1 MKKIALALGAVLATA
16 APAAALPA
24 AATPPPPADA
34 HVRLTVTRAVGGPG
48 RNASVWLDCPA
59 RRAPHHPNREAA
71 CADLA
76 AADGDLDRLP
86 GQETAVCSNDS
97 SQVTVTADGTYAG
110 RAVHWRHVYAN
121 DCLLTLAT
129 GKVFDF

>member
-1 MKKIALALGAVLATA
+1 MKKIVLALGAVLATA

-24 AATPPPPADA
+24 AATPPPVADA
-34 HVRLTVTRAVGGPG
+34 HVRLTVTRTVGPA

-76 AADGDLDRLP
+76 AADGDFDRLP
-86 GQETAVCSNDS
+86 GQETAYCSNDS
-97 SQVTVTADGTYAG
+97 SLVTVTADGTYAG
-110 RAVHWRHVYAN
+110 REVHWRHVYAD
-121 DCLLTLAT
+121 DCALALAT